1 LGTLPLYQGS
11 IAVTLFPPFELTP
24 VLGSLKSAPGPACT
38 NPHDPPED
46 SLGPYLERL
55 RRRTLTAFL
64 SAYGNV
70 YALRSAEI
78 DVGEIARQKN
88 GATVRGTY
96 AVVLFNKQTGRT
108 ETYAGAGWL
117 KLG

>member
-1 LGTLPLYQGS
+1 MTLYPPL
-11 IAVTLFPPFELTP
+11 ELTLI
-24 VLGSLKSAPGPACT
+24 LGSLRSTPRPACT

-78 DVGEIARQKN
+78 DVREMARQK
-88 GATVRGTY
+88 
-96 AVVLFNKQTGRT
+96 TGPRLGEPTPARAGLSSART
-108 ETYAGAGWL
+108 AGL
-117 KLG
+117 